1 MISDLWLRNLAA
13 CGLQAGVLVLAG
25 SLLARLFRIEQPR
38 AALAYWRVLLLASLL
53 LPFAQPWRVIPPEG
67 LAVVARPTPVTNAG
81 TSLSHQGGAT
91 SSPRL
96 SLETLTA
103 IVLCGGMLVRGVW
116 LMIGAWVLG
125 RIRREA
131 VLLVPV
137 PESITRAQDRV
148 GVAADVYLSRRVSGP
163 ITFGLRH
170 PVIVFPPGITSLNP
184 SVQHAIACH
193 ELLHVRRRDWPF
205 QLTEE
210 GIRTVLWFHPAVWW
224 LVGRIQLAREQ
235 LVDQESVTLI
245 ESRESYVEALLAVA
259 TAKSSGYLTPAPAFF
274 RRSLLKKRVAHILQE
289 RTMTARRLFMSLG
302 VSAAALGLAAV
313 IAVRSFPLE
322 AHGRAPSGAT
332 QPVEIV
338 KGGEH
343 LLHGEVPEY
352 PERAIEQ
359 KVEGDV
365 LLDIAVDDR
374 GEVSDARVLSGPD
387 ELRKA
392 ALGAV
397 LGWHYS
403 PADLRSASTQAT
415 IRFTLAAAN
424 TTFHGQAYSAD
435 MKEEKGE
442 LSNAQRLERVMGEL
456 QRAMEDPNISAS
468 QLEEYRQKTAI
479 VEKQLEHIRAETAG
493 REIAFTI
500 ERRDGDNFTGPSR
513 LVAFTTERV
522 SADVASQVFKRSGLK
537 IGEPIT
543 EQSLKALNLAAAGVD
558 EHLHVVMHHEGE
570 GRVSLVLVSRE

>member
-1 MISDLWLRNLAA
+1 
-13 CGLQAGVLVLAG
+13 
-25 SLLARLFRIEQPR
+25 
-38 AALAYWRVLLLASLL
+38 
-53 LPFAQPWRVIPPEG
+53 
-67 LAVVARPTPVTNAG
+67 
-81 TSLSHQGGAT
+81 
-91 SSPRL
+91 
-96 SLETLTA
+96 
-103 IVLCGGMLVRGVW
+103 
-116 LMIGAWVLG
+116 
-125 RIRREA
+125 
-131 VLLVPV
+131 
-137 PESITRAQDRV
+137 
-148 GVAADVYLSRRVSGP
+148 
-163 ITFGLRH
+163 
-170 PVIVFPPGITSLNP
+170 
-184 SVQHAIACH
+184 
-193 ELLHVRRRDWPF
+193 
-205 QLTEE
+205 
-210 GIRTVLWFHPAVWW
+210 
-224 LVGRIQLAREQ
+224 
-235 LVDQESVTLI
+235 
-245 ESRESYVEALLAVA
+245 
-259 TAKSSGYLTPAPAFF
+259 
-274 RRSLLKKRVAHILQE
+274 
-289 RTMTARRLFMSLG
+289 MTARRLFMSLG